1 MHLPIRL
8 LGSLALLLTTFPAM
22 AAGPSIWGERSMQI
36 RQGVQDYEWQK
47 LVSDAGEPAFARQVA
62 RALIPTASRVTDDG
76 AAFERARLR
85 LIQRYQELTGQ
96 PSTGGSAP
104 EAPETLDS
112 PEESQKGPEALHLGA
127 DGATAGGCSASGGT
141 SALAGVLALAAV
153 ALLARRRAP
162 AYARASRRVTTG
174 RAATRSRGT

>member
-8 LGSLALLLTTFPAM
+8 LGSLALLLTTLPAM
-22 AAGPSIWGERSMQI
+22 AAGPSIWGESSMQI
-36 RQGVQDYEWQK
+36 RQGVQDYEWLK

-62 RALIPTASRVTDDG
+62 RALIPTVSRVTDDG

-85 LIQRYQELTGQ
+85 LIQRYQELTGR
-96 PSTGGSAP
+96 GAAP
-104 EAPETLDS
+104 EAPETLVS
-112 PEESQKGPEALHLGA
+112 PEESQTGPEALHLGA

-153 ALLARRRAP
+153 VLLTRRRAP